1 MQISIP
7 LAVYTLRS
15 ITPADLERS
24 FLVYVVVSA
33 CICLLCC
40 HWIEPCR
47 TQTTA
52 QHRTPRN
59 ETKRNETRKK
69 IFAASLL
76 SFASGDRSDC
86 ARFCAA
92 RRATAVLGRC
102 ELGSRGEPWLVV
114 RTRLRA
120 PILYRVGQ
128 RLWAYPCGVCL
139 GRECGI
145 VHGDVVHGDIVPG
158 DIRDE
163 TRERVEWRRCG
174 LVHCPA
180 LCTVCSV
187 RGVLAAEPLYIGER
201 GVHWHTALLPGGEA
215 HKDTRTLAP
224 AHLHHCTCT
233 STKQ

>member
-1 MQISIP
+1 M
-7 LAVYTLRS
+7 
-15 ITPADLERS
+15 
-24 FLVYVVVSA
+24 FVVLSLDRA
-33 CICLLCC
+33 MP
-40 HWIEPCR
+40 H
-47 TQTTA
+47 TN
-52 QHRTPRN
+52 HRTTQDATKRN

-139 GRECGI
+139 GP
-145 VHGDVVHGDIVPG
+145 DNVVSCTVMSYMVISC
-158 DIRDE
+158 
-163 TRERVEWRRCG
+163 RVTFGTKQGSEWSGAGVAWSTVLHSVQC
-174 LVHCPA
+174 A
-180 LCTVCSV
+180 LCGVC
-187 RGVLAAEPLYIGER
+187 
-201 GVHWHTALLPGGEA
+201 
-215 HKDTRTLAP
+215 
-224 AHLHHCTCT
+224 
-233 STKQ
+233 